1 MSKGKKVLAVVI
13 GVLVLVV
20 VNYIVMIVRLE
31 VKYSSK
37 ADYNSDIQMCEK
49 QDGDYH
55 IIVDPLFTFE
65 NYALVE
71 KEFYYDKYG
80 CNATVSVIVKENIFG
95 ERSMLFSVH
104 TEILTGSVSGE
115 FDENLNFT
123 SSGSKVIP
131 LEDNELDRI
140 TDCQDEVYGIIR
152 KADEL
157 WDLGVNIPEN

>member
-20 VNYIVMIVRLE
+20 VTYIVMIVRLE

-55 IIVDPLFTFE
+55 IIVDPLFTFV

-71 KEFYYDKYG
+71 KEF
-80 CNATVSVIVKENIFG
+80 
-95 ERSMLFSVH
+95 L
-104 TEILTGSVSGE
+104 
-115 FDENLNFT
+115 
-123 SSGSKVIP
+123 
-131 LEDNELDRI
+131 
-140 TDCQDEVYGIIR
+140 
-152 KADEL
+152 
-157 WDLGVNIPEN
+157 